1 MSALICKVGKEV
13 PLLEFD
19 DCAIKIQWL
28 LVDFKE
34 LVSDELPQVLPPMR
48 SIQHAID

>member
-13 PLLEFD
+13 QLLEFD
-19 DCAIKIQWL
+19 DCALKIQQL